1 MVQIP
6 GAVKKAGLR
15 YVSTA
20 MATTEISADELH
32 EAWRLLSPAE
42 RIESFNFLAR
52 GDAEEFFLELRAADQ
67 LAVIESMPRSVKRT
81 WIRLLAPDDAA
92 DLIQEADPELRAE
105 LLDLLDAPT
114 RRDVTT
120 LLAYEED
127 EAGGLM
133 SPRYARVRP
142 DMTVDE
148 AIGYLR
154 MQAQNVETL
163 NYAYVL
169 DARQHLLGVTSLRE
183 LFSAPGS
190 KKVSEMMT
198 TDLVTISEDTG
209 QEEISQ
215 LLARYNL
222 AALPVLDSEGRMKG
236 IVTFDD
242 IVDVV
247 EEVATED
254 IQKMGGSEALDAPY
268 LQVGLG
274 QMIKKRAGWLSILF
288 VGELLTASAMGYY
301 EHEIA
306 RAVVLTVFL
315 PLIISS
321 GGNSGSQA
329 TTLIIRALALGEV
342 KLSDWW
348 RVVRREF
355 VSGLCLG
362 GILGVLGLL
371 RILVWQSVFGS
382 YGDHGVLIAITVALS
397 VVGVVLWG
405 TLAGS
410 SLPFLLRLLRLD
422 PASASAPFVATL
434 VDVTG
439 LIIYFTVASLVLT
452 GTVL

>member
-1 MVQIP
+1 
-6 GAVKKAGLR
+6 
-15 YVSTA
+15 
-20 MATTEISADELH
+20 MATSKIPEPPQTPVISADELH
-32 EAWRLLSPAE
+32 EAWRLLSPEE
-42 RIESFNFLAR
+42 RIESFQFLPR
-52 GDAEEFFLELRAADQ
+52 GEAEDFFLELRTPDQ
-67 LAVIESMPRSVKRT
+67 LTVLEGLPRSVRRT

-92 DLIQEADPELRAE
+92 DLIQEADPELRSDFLG
-105 LLDLLDAPT
+105 LLDTPT
-114 RRDVTT
+114 RREVSA

-142 DMTVDE
+142 SMTVDE
-148 AIGYLR
+148 AIGYVR

-169 DARQHLLGVTSLRE
+169 DPQQHLLGVLSLRD
-183 LFSAPGS
+183 LFTAPGS
-190 KKVSEMMT
+190 RPVSELMT
-198 TDLVTISEDTG
+198 TDLVTILEDTD
-209 QEEISQ
+209 QEEVSQ
-215 LLARYNL
+215 ILSRHDW
-222 AALPVLDSEGRMKG
+222 AALPVVDAEGRMKG

-247 EEVATED
+247 EEAATED

-274 QMIKKRAGWLSILF
+274 QMIRKRAGWLSLLF
-288 VGELLTASAMGYY
+288 VGELLTASAMGHY
-301 EHEIA
+301 EEEIA
-306 RAVVLTVFL
+306 RAVVLAVFI

-342 KLSDWW
+342 KLRDWW
-348 RVVRREF
+348 RVVRREL

-362 GILGVLGLL
+362 GILGILGLL
-371 RILVWQSVFGS
+371 RVLTWQGLFHT
-382 YGDHGVLIAITVALS
+382 YGDHALGIGITVALS
-397 VVGVVLWG
+397 LLGIVLWG

-410 SLPFLLRLLRLD
+410 SLPFLLSRLGLD

-439 LIIYFTVASLVLT
+439 LILYFSVASLVLS
-452 GTVL
+452 GTLL